1 MTIQRLTKRQK
12 EVFDQLLTTK
22 IYPVLHDELKITPSG
37 LSFHCKN
44 IYEKLDVTS
53 RVELLIEYKFQ
64 GLPIKQPRFAKP
76 LNPLLTEIFT
86 LTVKGYSISE
96 TAQML
101 NISKATVQ
109 HNRLRLYWSAGVETL
124 IELLFLS
131 YNNHYDYE
139 GVQ

>member
-1 MTIQRLTKRQK
+1 MGINSLTKRQR
-12 EVFDQLLTTK
+12 EVFDQLLTPK
-22 IYPVLHDELKITPSG
+22 LFPILHDELKITPSG

-64 GLPIKQPRFAKP
+64 GLPVKQPKFAKP

-86 LTVKGYSISE
+86 LTVKGYSIAE
-96 TAQML
+96 TAEML
-101 NISKATVQ
+101 NITKPTVQ
-109 HNRLRLYWSAGVETL
+109 HNRLRLYWSAGLETL

-131 YNNHYDYE
+131 YGDHYEYE
-139 GVQ
+139 VVQ